1 MKPFADLLV
10 STKNDITAAHMQKTT
25 RYGIVAVALVGLAGL
40 GYYAYTAN
48 RAPAAAPGAPAGGA
62 PAKPGAGAPGGFAIA
77 VEVAKIAALDFS
89 DEANAVGNLKS
100 SESVVM
106 RPETA
111 GRIAAINFKDGA
123 IVAKGAVLITLDA
136 AVQDAELQQAKAS
149 LALALSN
156 HKRNQDLLD
165 KKFVTP
171 QALDNSAATLK
182 VQEAAVQLAEAKS
195 GRMRIKAPFNGMVGL
210 RNVSVGDFVKEGQDL
225 INIEDIG
232 TLRVDFKLP
241 ETYLGRIAKGQ
252 VVEVTT
258 DALPGQ
264 QFKAVLDAVDP
275 MVDQNG
281 RAISSRARLDNASGK
296 LRPGMFVRV
305 RLLFGDR
312 KSVLMAP
319 EQAIVPGAQP
329 MVFKVVEGKAVAT
342 KVKLGVRRA
351 AQVEIVDGLTA
362 GDMVVTAG
370 QLKLRD
376 GVAVRT
382 IGEGSP
388 GAPPP
393 AGMIGMSGM
402 AGMAAGMSAMS
413 GMEGMSGMAPA
424 KPAEAK

>member
-1 MKPFADLLV
+1 MNKNTRLGIIAFAL
-10 STKNDITAAHMQKTT
+10 A
-25 RYGIVAVALVGLAGL
+25 GLAGL

-62 PAKPGAGAPGGFAIA
+62 AAKPGGGPPGGFAIA
-77 VEVAKIAALDFS
+77 VEVAKIAAADFS
-89 DEANAVGNLKS
+89 DEASAVGNLKS
-100 SESVVM
+100 NESVVM
-106 RPETA
+106 RPETP
-111 GRIAAINFKDGA
+111 GRIAAVNFRDGA
-123 IVAKGAVLITLDA
+123 VVGKGAVLVTLDA
-136 AVQDAELQQAKAS
+136 AVQEAELEQARAN
-149 LALALSN
+149 LALARSN
-156 HKRNQDLLD
+156 HKRNQELLE
-165 KKFVTP
+165 KKFVTA

-182 VQEAAVQLAEAKS
+182 VQEAAVQLAEAKV

-210 RNVSVGDFVKEGQDL
+210 RNVSVGDYVKEGQDL

-241 ETYLGRIAKGQ
+241 ETYLGRVAKGQ
-252 VVEVTT
+252 VVEVST
-258 DALPGQ
+258 DALPGE

-281 RAISSRARLDNASGK
+281 RAISSRARLENATGR

-312 KSVLMAP
+312 RNVLMAP

-329 MVFKVVEGKAVAT
+329 SVFKVVDGKAVAT

-351 AQVEIVDGLTA
+351 AQVEIVDGLVA
-362 GDMVVTAG
+362 GDVVVTAG

-376 GVAVRT
+376 GAPVRA
-382 IGEGSP
+382 IGEGAPTTQP
-388 GAPPP
+388 GA
-393 AGMIGMSGM
+393 GMG
-402 AGMAAGMSAMS
+402 

-424 KPAEAK
+424 KAAEAK

>member
-1 MKPFADLLV
+1 MNKNTRLGIIAFAL
-10 STKNDITAAHMQKTT
+10 A
-25 RYGIVAVALVGLAGL
+25 GLAGL

-62 PAKPGAGAPGGFAIA
+62 AAKPGGGPPGGFAIA
-77 VEVAKIAALDFS
+77 VEVAKIAAADFS
-89 DEANAVGNLKS
+89 DEASAVGNLKS
-100 SESVVM
+100 NESVVM
-106 RPETA
+106 RPETP
-111 GRIAAINFKDGA
+111 GRIAAVNFRDGA
-123 IVAKGAVLITLDA
+123 VVGKGAVLVTLDA
-136 AVQDAELQQAKAS
+136 AVQEAELEQARAN
-149 LALALSN
+149 LALARSN
-156 HKRNQDLLD
+156 HKRNQELLE
-165 KKFVTP
+165 KKFVTA

-182 VQEAAVQLAEAKS
+182 VQEAAVQLAEAKV

-210 RNVSVGDFVKEGQDL
+210 RNVSVGDYVKEGQDL

-241 ETYLGRIAKGQ
+241 ETYLGRVAKGQ
-252 VVEVTT
+252 VVEVST
-258 DALPGQ
+258 DALPGE

-281 RAISSRARLDNASGK
+281 RAISSRARLENATGR

-312 KSVLMAP
+312 RNVLMAP

-329 MVFKVVEGKAVAT
+329 SVFKVVDGKAVAT

-351 AQVEIVDGLTA
+351 AQVEIVDGLVV
-362 GDMVVTAG
+362 GDVVVTAG

-376 GVAVRT
+376 GAPVRA
-382 IGEGSP
+382 IGEGAPTTQP
-388 GAPPP
+388 GA
-393 AGMIGMSGM
+393 GMG
-402 AGMAAGMSAMS
+402 

-424 KPAEAK
+424 KAAEAK

>member
-1 MKPFADLLV
+1 MN
-10 STKNDITAAHMQKTT
+10 KNT
-25 RYGIVAVALVGLAGL
+25 RLGIVAVALAGLAGL

-62 PAKPGAGAPGGFAIA
+62 AAKPAGGAPGGFAMA
-77 VEVAKIAALDFS
+77 VEVAKIAAADFS
-89 DEANAVGNLKS
+89 DEAGAVGNLKS
-100 SESVVM
+100 NESVVM
-106 RPETA
+106 RPETP
-111 GRIAAINFKDGA
+111 GRIAAVNFKDGA
-123 IVAKGAVLITLDA
+123 IVGKGAVLVTLDA
-136 AVQDAELQQAKAS
+136 AVQEAELQQARAN
-149 LALALSN
+149 LALAQSN
-156 HKRNQDLLD
+156 HKRNQELLE
-165 KKFVTP
+165 KKFVTA

-182 VQEAAVQLAEAKS
+182 VQEAAVQLAEAKV

-210 RNVSVGDFVKEGQDL
+210 RNVSVGDYVKEGQDL

-241 ETYLGRIAKGQ
+241 ETYLGRVVKGQ
-252 VVEVTT
+252 VVEVST
-258 DALPGQ
+258 DALPGE

-281 RAISSRARLDNASGK
+281 RAISSRARLDNASGR

-312 KSVLMAP
+312 KNVLMAP

-329 MVFKVVEGKAVAT
+329 TVFKVVDGKAVTT

-351 AQVEIVDGLTA
+351 AQVEIVDGLAA
-362 GDMVVTAG
+362 GDVVVTAG

-376 GVAVRT
+376 GAPVRA
-382 IGEGSP
+382 IGEG
-388 GAPPP
+388 GAAP
-393 AGMIGMSGM
+393 A
-402 AGMAAGMSAMS
+402 A

-424 KPAEAK
+424 KTAEAK